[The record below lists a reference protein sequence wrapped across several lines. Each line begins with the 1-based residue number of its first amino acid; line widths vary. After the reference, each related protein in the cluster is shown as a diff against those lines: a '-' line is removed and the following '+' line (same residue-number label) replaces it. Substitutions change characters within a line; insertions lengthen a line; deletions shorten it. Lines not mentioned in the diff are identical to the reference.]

1 MHKRTY
7 EEVLADMSQDEQVRQ
22 LRNIAVDIREDIV
35 RLGRDCAGGVHLGG
49 CLSLAE
55 ILSVLYFAIL
65 RVDPRNPGWPE
76 RDRLVLSKG
85 HGNLA
90 LCAALARRGFF
101 PLEELRGFN
110 TLGSPYS
117 MHADMHRVPGVEASA
132 GSLGH
137 GLPIS
142 VGLALA
148 SRINAAPWKV
158 YCILSDGEMMEGSS
172 WEAMMSAAHYGLH
185 NLTAVIDRNRFSLDG
200 PTEQIMSLEPLRTK
214 SRAFGWRTLEV
225 DGHDVQGLLEAFA
238 PAPEGNRG
246 PTMIIARTVKGSGVS
261 FLEGRT
267 ESHFGQLTPQQ
278 AEQAL
283 AELERARAQIAGE
296 GAAP

>member
-1 MHKRTY
+1 
-7 EEVLADMSQDEQVRQ
+7 MSQNDQVGH
-22 LRNIAVDIREDIV
+22 LRDIAMDLREDIV
-35 RLGRDCAGGVHLGG
+35 RMGRDIAGGAHVGG

-55 ILSVLYFAIL
+55 ILAVLYFAVL
-65 RVDPRNPGWPE
+65 RVDPHNPAWPG

-85 HGNLA
+85 HGNLV

-117 MHADMHRVPGVEASA
+117 MHADMHRVPGVETSA

-148 SRINAAPWKV
+148 GKIDAAPWRV

-172 WEAMMSAAHYGLH
+172 WEAMMSAAHYDLH

-200 PTEQIMSLEPLRTK
+200 PTEEIMSLEPLRAK
-214 SRAFGWRTLEV
+214 SSAFGWRTLEA
-225 DGHDVQGLLEAFA
+225 DGHDVQHLLDALA
-238 PAPEGNRG
+238 PAPAGDRR
-246 PTMIIARTVKGSGVS
+246 PTMIIANTVKGNGVS

-267 ESHFGQLTPQQ
+267 ESHFAQLTPQQ

-283 AELERARAQIAGE
+283 AEIGRARAQVAE
-296 GAAP
+296 TGAA

>member
-1 MHKRTY
+1 
-7 EEVLADMSQDEQVRQ
+7 MSQDDQVGR
-22 LRNIAVDIREDIV
+22 LRDIAMDIREDIV
-35 RLGRDCAGGVHLGG
+35 RMGRDVVGGVHLGG

-55 ILSVLYFAIL
+55 ILAVLYFAIL
-65 RVDPRNPGWPE
+65 RVDPHNPDWPG

-90 LCAALARRGFF
+90 LCAALARRSFF

-148 SRINAAPWKV
+148 GKIDAAPWRV

-172 WEAMMSAAHYGLH
+172 WEAMMSAAHYELH
-185 NLTAVIDRNRFSLDG
+185 NLTAIIDRNRFSLDG
-200 PTEQIMSLEPLRTK
+200 PTEEIMSLEPLREK
-214 SRAFGWRTLEV
+214 SLAFGWRTLKV
-225 DGHDVQGLLEAFA
+225 DGHDVRHLLDAFA
-238 PAPEGNRG
+238 PAPAGNKR
-246 PTMIIARTVKGSGVS
+246 PTMIIADTVKGSGVS

-267 ESHFGQLTPQQ
+267 ESHFAQLTPQQ

-283 AELERARAQIAGE
+283 AEIGRARAPIAE
-296 GAAP
+296 TGAA